1 MIVPEMKGNVCQT
14 TDFCRNGARVRA
26 ADRKPRAEEVALKFG
41 ENLRRSRRRAD
52 LSQEELGGRA
62 SLHRTEIGL
71 LENGRRVARIDT
83 LIQLA
88 GAMSIPPEELLDGIH
103 WNPGS
108 DPAAGQFSISRPP
121 PPPRRRGR
129 S

>member
-1 MIVPEMKGNVCQT
+1 MR
-14 TDFCRNGARVRA
+14 DGAHVRH
-26 ADRKPRAEEVALKFG
+26 ADRKSRTEGVAVKFG
-41 ENLRRSRRRAD
+41 ENLRRCRRRAD
-52 LSQEELGGRA
+52 MSQEELGSRA

-71 LENGRRVARIDT
+71 LENGKRVARIDT

-88 GAMSIPPEELLDGIH
+88 GAMSIVPEELLDGIH
-103 WNPGS
+103 WNAGS
-108 DPAAGQFSISRPP
+108 DPAAGQFSISRPA

>member
-1 MIVPEMKGNVCQT
+1 MAI
-14 TDFCRNGARVRA
+14 
-26 ADRKPRAEEVALKFG
+26 KFG
-41 ENLRRSRRRAD
+41 ENLLRCRRRAD
-52 LSQEELGGRA
+52 LSQEELGVRA

-88 GAMSIPPEELLDGIH
+88 GAMSIPPGQLLEGIH
-103 WNPGS
+103 WN
-108 DPAAGQFSISRPP
+108 AGDTATGKFAISRPP
-121 PPPRRRGR
+121 SPPRRRGD

>member
-1 MIVPEMKGNVCQT
+1 MKGFVCKT
-14 TDFCRNGARVRA
+14 SVCVENGGRVRA

-41 ENLRRSRRRAD
+41 ENLRRCRRRAD
-52 LSQEELGGRA
+52 LSQEELGSRA

-71 LENGRRVARIDT
+71 LENGKRVARIDT

-88 GAMSIPPEELLDGIH
+88 GAMSIAPEELLEGIH
-103 WNPGS
+103 WNAGS

>member
-1 MIVPEMKGNVCQT
+1 MKCSVYQT
-14 TDFCRNGARVRA
+14 KHRVRNGARVRH
-26 ADRKPRAEEVALKFG
+26 ADRKTRTEGVAVKFG
-41 ENLRRSRRRAD
+41 ENLRRCRRRAD
-52 LSQEELGGRA
+52 LSQEELGSRA

-71 LENGRRVARIDT
+71 LENGKRVARIDT

-88 GAMSIPPEELLDGIH
+88 GAMSIAPEELLDGIF
-103 WNPGS
+103 WNAGS

-129 S
+129 G

>member
-1 MIVPEMKGNVCQT
+1 MKCIVSQT
-14 TDFCRNGARVRA
+14 EHCLRNSAPVRH
-26 ADRKPRAEEVALKFG
+26 ADRKTRAEGLALKFG
-41 ENLRRSRRRAD
+41 ENLVRCRRRAD
-52 LSQEELGGRA
+52 MSQEELGSRA

-88 GAMSIPPEELLDGIH
+88 GAMSIAPEELLEGIH
-103 WNPGS
+103 WNAGS

-121 PPPRRRGR
+121 PPPRRRGH

>member
-1 MIVPEMKGNVCQT
+1 MILTQMNGSVCKT
-14 TDFCRNGARVRA
+14 TVCIENSARVRA

-41 ENLRRSRRRAD
+41 ENLRRCRRRAD
-52 LSQEELGGRA
+52 MSQEELGSRA

-88 GAMSIPPEELLDGIH
+88 GAMSIAPAELLEGIH

-121 PPPRRRGR
+121 PPPRRRGH